1 MTLKEP
7 QIWLNIEF
15 GHDFSFTIFTS
26 LFRDMRNAVK
36 HQHGRQRQL
45 CIACAKHLAVTTGK
59 KLFATKL
66 VALNHKQRS
75 SSGVINK
82 HPAIL

>member
-1 MTLKEP
+1 
-7 QIWLNIEF
+7 
-15 GHDFSFTIFTS
+15 
-26 LFRDMRNAVK
+26 
-36 HQHGRQRQL
+36 
-45 CIACAKHLAVTTGK
+45 AKHLAVTTGK